1 MQEARQDWAKRWLE
15 RPLRHYW
22 GGDWQEGS
30 SAGTFLSTNPCT
42 EENLASVPEA
52 GPREVD
58 QAVSAAQEGF
68 KGTWRTMPR
77 RERARVLRQMGE
89 LVRTHQAELATL
101 EALSNGKT
109 YKEALLDDMPDSADV
124 FDYYAGWTD
133 KFYGESCPVDGPFVN
148 FTQRDPIGVCALI
161 VPWNFPLLLANW
173 KIAPALAMGNTVVVK
188 PAPFTSLSLLRFV
201 ELVHEAKLLPPGVL
215 NVVLGGAEAG
225 EAISRHPRIGK
236 VSFTGSTAI
245 GRKVVEGAAGSNLK
259 GVTLELGGKSP
270 NIIFDDVKDLEGT
283 VQRSFSSMFSH
294 KGEKCSEPTRFFL
307 HEKIYGRFLESLIP
321 KVNAVVCGEQFDP
334 KSQQGAQCHRAQYEK
349 VLSYL
354 EIGKQDGAKLLAGGE
369 ADRAAGRNG
378 KGYFV
383 RPTIFGDVTQKM
395 RIAQEEIF
403 GPVVACIPF
412 KSEEEVIAMAND
424 TGYGLAAGL
433 YTADVS
439 RAHRVAQQL
448 EAGMV
453 FVNHYGCYD
462 FASPFGGMKESG
474 WGREMA
480 IHSLESYTKV
490 KSIWI
495 KYG

>member
-1 MQEARQDWAKRWLE
+1 MQEARLDWAKQWLE

-22 GGDWQEGS
+22 GGEWHSGHGAHPFE
-30 SAGTFLSTNPCT
+30 STNPAT
-42 EENLASVPEA
+42 ESFLANVPEGGPSEMNAAVIAAEA
-52 GPREVD
+52 GFQGP
-58 QAVSAAQEGF
+58 
-68 KGTWRTMPR
+68 WRSLPK
-77 RERARVLRQMGE
+77 RERARVLRQIGE

-109 YKEALLDDMPDSADV
+109 YREAFQDDLPDSADV

-133 KFYGESCPVDGPFVN
+133 KFYGESCPVDGTFVN
-148 FTQRDPIGVCALI
+148 FTQRDPLGVCGLI

-225 EAISRHPRIGK
+225 EAMTRHPKIAK
-236 VSFTGSTAI
+236 VSFTGSTSV
-245 GRKVVEGAAGSNLK
+245 GRRVVEGSAASNLK

-270 NIIFDDVKDLEGT
+270 NIIFDDVADLDG
-283 VQRSFSSMFSH
+283 VIQRSFSAMFSH

-307 HEKIYGRFLESLIP
+307 HEKIYSRFLEGLLP
-321 KVNAVVCGEQFDP
+321 KVNAVVCGDPFDP
-334 KSQQGAQCHRAQYEK
+334 ATTQGAQCHRAQFEK
-349 VLSYL
+349 ILSYID
-354 EIGKQDGAKLLAGGE
+354 IGKHEGAKLLAGGE
-369 ADRAAGRNG
+369 RVGE
-378 KGYFV
+378 KGYFI
-383 RPTIFGDVTQKM
+383 RPTVFGEVTQKM

-412 KSEEEVIAMAND
+412 KTEDEVLAMAND

-433 YTADVS
+433 YTSDVS
-439 RAHRVAQQL
+439 RAHRVAQKL
-448 EAGMV
+448 DAGMV

-462 FASPFGGMKESG
+462 FSSPFGGVKESG

-480 IHSLESYTKV
+480 VHSLESYTKV
-490 KSIWI
+490 KSIWV
-495 KYG
+495 KY